1 MRRLVITSISPTHV
15 NGDIQQRCVSS
26 WVAADIGDVVTMNDP
41 CEDIKVPSGCTRVDA
56 PKSGKEVFKAPY
68 VYITD
73 MIDYARKNDY
83 DSVMLINSD
92 IELRDQRK
100 VLGGYLDACERG
112 LVIASRYNYKE
123 GYIKAIREPY
133 GIDVFIVH
141 KNFYYLFYEAPFVMG
156 QCWWDYWLPYR
167 FGSNGH
173 SIFNVSESIF
183 YHKEHHVQYSER
195 EWMRMFEVFNEYEKD
210 SVSRNIGKLVYLKFS
225 ESKKNKFHRQ
235 VAKEYYMFSLKVLM
249 FIKSKLIEL

>member
-41 CEDIKVPSGCTRVDA
+41 CEEIKVPSGCIRVDA

-100 VLGGYLDACERG
+100 VLGGYLEACERG
-112 LVIASRYNYKE
+112 LVISNRYDHSGN
-123 GYIKAIREPY
+123 YIKGIRY
-133 GIDVFIVH
+133 FVGIDVFVVH
-141 KNFYYLFYEAPFVMG
+141 KKFYHLFSEAPFVMG
-156 QCWWDYWLPYR
+156 QTWWDYWLPYR
-167 FGSNGH
+167 FAVNDLP
-173 SIFNVSESIF
+173 IFNIKASIF
-183 YHKEHHVQYSER
+183 YHKEHYVQYSHID
-195 EWMRMFEVFNEYEKD
+195 WMRMCDYFISLEGYKSMASKPRRKPAHLRMNRHSNGEPNYVG
-210 SVSRNIGKLVYLKFS
+210 VSREVLGVIN
-225 ESKKNKFHRQ
+225 SKMQ
-235 VAKEYYMFSLKVLM
+235 M
-249 FIKSKLIEL
+249 I

>member
-41 CEDIKVPSGCTRVDA
+41 CEDIKVPSGCIRVDA

-100 VLGGYLDACERG
+100 VIKEYLNLCSFG
-112 LVIASRYNYKE
+112 LVISNRYDHSGN
-123 GYIKAIREPY
+123 YIKGVRY
-133 GIDVFIVH
+133 FVGIDVFVVH
-141 KNFYYLFYEAPFVMG
+141 KKFYHLFSEAPFVMG
-156 QCWWDYWLPYR
+156 QTWWDYWLPYR
-167 FGSNGH
+167 FAVNDLP
-173 SIFNVSESIF
+173 IFNIKASIF
-183 YHKEHHVQYSER
+183 YHKEHHVQYSAAD
-195 EWMRMFEVFNEYEKD
+195 WMRMCEHFISLEGYKSISSKPRRKPAHLRMNRHSNGEPNYGGVSQEVFGII
-210 SVSRNIGKLVYLKFS
+210 S
-225 ESKKNKFHRQ
+225 
-235 VAKEYYMFSLKVLM
+235 AKMQM
-249 FIKSKLIEL
+249 I

>member
-41 CEDIKVPSGCTRVDA
+41 CEDIKVPSGCIRVDA

-68 VYITD
+68 IYITD

-100 VLGGYLDACERG
+100 ALGGYLDACERG
-112 LVIASRYNYKE
+112 LVISNRYDHSGN
-123 GYIKAIREPY
+123 YIKGIRYSY
-133 GIDVFIVH
+133 GIDVFVVH
-141 KNFYYLFYEAPFVMG
+141 KKFYHLFSEAPFVMG
-156 QCWWDYWLPYR
+156 QTWWDYWLPYR
-167 FGSNGH
+167 FAVNDLP
-173 SIFNVSESIF
+173 IFNIKASIF
-183 YHKEHHVQYSER
+183 YHKEHHVQYSAAD
-195 EWMRMFEVFNEYEKD
+195 WMRMCEHFISLEGYKSMAAKPRRKPAHLRMNRHSNGEPNYGGVSQEVFGII
-210 SVSRNIGKLVYLKFS
+210 S
-225 ESKKNKFHRQ
+225 
-235 VAKEYYMFSLKVLM
+235 AKMQM
-249 FIKSKLIEL
+249 I